1 MPQRESAVLP
11 CVVTG
16 AMDTEHAS
24 GWINRFARAR
34 SLANT
39 HLLNLRNSRGHWEGE
54 LSSSALSTA
63 TAVCALALVARHGA
77 PGDPEPEAFTQGG
90 LRWLAAHQNQDGGWG
105 DTPISK
111 SNIST
116 TALCWAAFGAVNG
129 GDAQYP
135 ETVQHAATWLIRHAG
150 GITPGH
156 LAPAIV
162 QRYGKDR
169 TFSVPILT
177 MCALS
182 GRLGI
187 GKEAWRWVLALPFEL
202 AAFPHPFYAA
212 LRLPVVSYALPA
224 LIAIGQTR
232 HHHLPS
238 GNPIIRAVRTL
249 VAGRTLRVLAQIQ
262 PTGGGFL
269 EATPLTSFVVMSLAP
284 MGLTGHPVVREG
296 VAFLRRSV
304 RPDGSWPIDTNLA
317 TWTTT
322 LSVNAL
328 LENSDETNHPAS
340 TGTGGPGLSP
350 EELDVIR
357 TWILEQ
363 QYLEEH
369 PYTHAPPGAWA
380 WTDLPG
386 GVPDADDTAGAL
398 LALRHLAGSKASN
411 REAAL
416 RGVTWLLNIQ
426 NRDGGIPTLCRGWG
440 ALPFDRSSPDLTAH
454 ALRAWMAWRP
464 ECPPHLIRRIDRGIR
479 KATAYLCRTQRG
491 DGSWIPLWFGNQHTA
506 EDENPV
512 YGTARVLCALAVF
525 GITDDARGNSNTSR
539 LWVASEESELR
550 KATQR
555 AANWFVASQHTDGS
569 WGGSEPSEASVEE
582 TALAVESLAAV
593 LKGIPAG
600 NLSEETRSMET
611 ALKRGAEWLMDR
623 VEQGTWEQPSPIGF
637 YFAKLWYFEKLYPVS
652 FTVAALNR
660 VSPVASRIANRSDP
674 AL

>member
-1 MPQRESAVLP
+1 M
-11 CVVTG
+11 TG
-16 AMDTEHAS
+16 AMDTEHS
-24 GWINRFARAR
+24 PGWIERLARAR
-34 SLANT
+34 ALASR
-39 HLLNLRNSRGHWEGE
+39 HLLNLRNARGHWEGE

-63 TAVCALALVARHGA
+63 TAVCALALVARHEA
-77 PGDPEPEAFTQGG
+77 SADPENEAFTRGG
-90 LRWLAAHQNQDGGWG
+90 LRWLVAHQNQDGGWG

-129 GDAQYP
+129 GDAQHP
-135 ETVQHAATWLIRHAG
+135 ETVQRAEAWLTRHAD
-150 GITPGH
+150 GITPEH

-182 GRLGI
+182 GRLGT
-187 GKEAWRWVLALPFEL
+187 GKDAWRWVIALPFEL
-202 AAFPHPFYAA
+202 AAFPHQFYAA

-238 GNPIIRAVRTL
+238 RNPIVRVVRNL
-249 VAGRTLRVLAQIQ
+249 VAGRTLKVLAQIQ

-284 MGLTGHPVVREG
+284 MGLTRHPVVREG

-328 LENSDETNHPAS
+328 LENSDETNDPGS
-340 TGTGGPGLSP
+340 TATGVPGLSS
-350 EELDVIR
+350 EELEVIR
-357 TWILEQ
+357 TWLLKQ

-398 LALRHLAGSKASN
+398 LALRHLAGSEASN
-411 REAAL
+411 HEAAL
-416 RGVTWLLNIQ
+416 RGVGWLLNIQ
-426 NRDGGIPTLCRGWG
+426 NRDGGIPTFCRGWG

-454 ALRAWMAWRP
+454 ALRAWMAWGP

-479 KATAYLCRTQRG
+479 RATAYLCRTQRTN
-491 DGSWIPLWFGNQHTA
+491 GSWIPLWFGNQNTA
-506 EDENPV
+506 EEENPV
-512 YGTARVLCALAVF
+512 YGTARVLCALAAP
-525 GITDDARGNSNTSR
+525 GTTADASGHSDAFPLRIPSDEIKIR
-539 LWVASEESELR
+539 ESI
-550 KATQR
+550 QR
-555 AANWFVASQHTDGS
+555 AAVWFIGSQHTDGS
-569 WGGSEPSEASVEE
+569 WGGSEPDDASVEE

-593 LKGIPAG
+593 LKGIPAE
-600 NLSEETRSMET
+600 SPTEETRSIKK
-611 ALKRGAEWLMDR
+611 ALKRGAEWLMNR
-623 VEQGTWEQPSPIGF
+623 VENGTWERPSPIGF

-660 VSPVASRIANRSDP
+660 VSPVASRITNRSEP
-674 AL
+674 AA